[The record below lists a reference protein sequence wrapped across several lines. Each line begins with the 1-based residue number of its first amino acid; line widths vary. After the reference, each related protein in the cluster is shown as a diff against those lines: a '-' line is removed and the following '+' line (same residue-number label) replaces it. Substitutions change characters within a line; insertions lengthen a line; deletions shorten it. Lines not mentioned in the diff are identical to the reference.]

1 MPKILPASVIG
12 SARLGSARLGSARLG
27 SARLGSARLGS
38 ALALVASILFTV
50 GLRPALAQTP
60 NPTFPLQQV
69 LFIGDS
75 ITNRWTDV
83 PIRAGFEGQ
92 QGCTIREHLGTAM
105 AQNPQIKIVVI
116 EAGTNDIIDGPGT
129 SGFDCALPLQ
139 DAVSSVLDMVKT
151 AKTAGKQV
159 FVLSVLPIAW
169 NNRAGQP
176 CDPLVPPF
184 NATLQTAITAQGAF
198 WVDNY
203 DSFVG
208 HTSTYQGDG
217 VHPTELGYEVMEENL
232 ETAACADVGCIVE

>member
-1 MPKILPASVIG
+1 
-12 SARLGSARLGSARLG
+12 
-27 SARLGSARLGS
+27 
-38 ALALVASILFTV
+38 
-50 GLRPALAQTP
+50 
-60 NPTFPLQQV
+60 LQQF

-83 PIRAGFEGQ
+83 PVREGFEGQ

-105 AQNPQIKIVVI
+105 ALNPQIKVVVI
-116 EAGTNDIIDGPGT
+116 EAGTNDIIDGPGAA
-129 SGFDCALPLQ
+129 GFDCDLPLQ

-151 AKTAGKQV
+151 AQTAGKQV

-184 NATLQTAITAQGAF
+184 NATLQAAITAQGAF

-208 HTSTYQGDG
+208 HTSTYQVDG
-217 VHPTELGYEVMEENL
+217 VHPTELGYKVMEENL
-232 ETAACADVGCIVE
+232 LTAVCTDLGFCP